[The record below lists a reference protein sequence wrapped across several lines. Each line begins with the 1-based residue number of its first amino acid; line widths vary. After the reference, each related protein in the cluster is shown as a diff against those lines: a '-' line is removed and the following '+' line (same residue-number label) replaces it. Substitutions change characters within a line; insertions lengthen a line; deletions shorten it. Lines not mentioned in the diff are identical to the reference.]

1 MHFWGVILLASFLL
15 IATFL
20 IGLIPLYYINKQKSA
35 ILADQEGGD
44 SASDISTNANTQT
57 SNSGSSGYRVK
68 IAVLSQFGIGMLL
81 GTSFMLVIPEGI
93 KACVENNGNVGVN
106 LLIGFLGVYI
116 LDRLVTL
123 WISRK
128 QTVYTHD
135 AVKFQNWKDIINHP
149 RQIWM
154 NLIQN
159 NVVFALFI
167 HGLSDGVALGTTSN
181 NDSLLIVV
189 LIAIVIHKIPAV
201 LSLSS
206 LMISRQNLLKWEI
219 ICNVFLFAS
228 STPIG
233 YIVLSILNL
242 SHSSTMDWISG
253 NLLLMS
259 GGSLLYASFT
269 AFVSKD
275 SHDHDLSVE
284 EEVVLPHDESVYV
297 LIGVCI
303 PLVIS
308 YCISED

>member
-1 MHFWGVILLASFLL
+1 MNFWGVILLAGFLL

-20 IGLIPLYYINKQKSA
+20 IGLIPLYYIDKQKRS
-35 ILADQEGGD
+35 IVIDQEGDD
-44 SASDISTNANTQT
+44 SNSDISTNANIQT
-57 SNSGSSGYRVK
+57 NNSAISGYRVK

-93 KACVENNGNVGVN
+93 KACVEHNGNVGLN

-116 LDRLVTL
+116 IDRLVTL
-123 WISRK
+123 WISGK
-128 QTVYTHD
+128 QTIYTHD
-135 AVKFQNWKDIINHP
+135 TVKFQNWKDIINHP

-167 HGLSDGVALGTTSN
+167 HGLTDGIALGTTTN

-189 LIAIVIHKIPAV
+189 LIAIVIHKVPAV
-201 LSLSS
+201 LSLTS
-206 LMISRQNLLKWEI
+206 LMISRQNLLKWEV

-233 YIVLSILNL
+233 YIVLSVMNL

-269 AFVSKD
+269 AFVGGG

-284 EEVVLPHDESVYV
+284 EEIVLPHDESIYV
-297 LIGVCI
+297 LLGVSI

-308 YCISED
+308 FCISED

>member
-1 MHFWGVILLASFLL
+1 MKFLGVILLASFLL

-20 IGLIPLYYINKQKSA
+20 IGLIPLYYIDKQKSS
-35 ILADQEGGD
+35 IVTNQEGAD
-44 SASDISTNANTQT
+44 SISDFTTNADTQT
-57 SNSGSSGYRVK
+57 INDDVSSYRVK

-93 KACVENNGNVGVN
+93 KACVEHDGNVGLN
-106 LLIGFLGVYI
+106 LLIGFLGVYV

-123 WISRK
+123 WVSRK

-135 AVKFQNWKDIINHP
+135 AVKFQSWKDIINHP

-167 HGLSDGVALGTTSN
+167 HGLSDGIALGTTTN

-201 LSLSS
+201 LSLTS
-206 LMISRQNLLKWEI
+206 LMVSRQNLMKWEV

-233 YIVLSILNL
+233 YIVLSLLNL
-242 SHSSTMDWISG
+242 SHSPTMDWISG

-269 AFVSKD
+269 AFVGGD

-284 EEVVLPHDESVYV
+284 QEVVLPHDESVYV
-297 LIGVCI
+297 LIGVSI

-308 YCISED
+308 YCISEE

>member
-1 MHFWGVILLASFLL
+1 MEH
-15 IATFL
+15 
-20 IGLIPLYYINKQKSA
+20 
-35 ILADQEGGD
+35 
-44 SASDISTNANTQT
+44 
-57 SNSGSSGYRVK
+57 
-68 IAVLSQFGIGMLL
+68 
-81 GTSFMLVIPEGI
+81 
-93 KACVENNGNVGVN
+93 NGNVGLN

-116 LDRLVTL
+116 IDRLVTL
-123 WISRK
+123 WISGK
-128 QTVYTHD
+128 QTIYTHD
-135 AVKFQNWKDIINHP
+135 TVKFQNWKDIINHP

-167 HGLSDGVALGTTSN
+167 HGLTDGIALGTTTN

-189 LIAIVIHKIPAV
+189 LIAIVIHKVPAV
-201 LSLSS
+201 LSLTS
-206 LMISRQNLLKWEI
+206 LMISRQNLLKWEV

-233 YIVLSILNL
+233 YIVLSVMNL

-269 AFVSKD
+269 AFVGGG

-284 EEVVLPHDESVYV
+284 EEIVLPHDESIYV
-297 LIGVCI
+297 LLGVSI

-308 YCISED
+308 FCISED

>member
-1 MHFWGVILLASFLL
+1 MNFWGVILLASFLL

-20 IGLIPLYYINKQKSA
+20 IGLIPLYYIDKQKSA
-35 ILADQEGGD
+35 LISDQERGD
-44 SASDISTNANTQT
+44 STSNLSTNTDIQT
-57 SNSGSSGYRVK
+57 GNNESSSYHVK
-68 IAVLSQFGIGMLL
+68 VAVLSQFGIGMLL

-93 KACVENNGNVGVN
+93 KACVEHDGNVGVN
-106 LLIGFLGVYI
+106 LLIGFIGVYV
-116 LDRLVTL
+116 LDRLVKL
-123 WISRK
+123 WISKK
-128 QTVYTHD
+128 QTVHTHD
-135 AVKFQNWKDIINHP
+135 AVKFQSWKDIINHP

-167 HGLSDGVALGTTSN
+167 HGLSDGIALGTTTN

-201 LSLSS
+201 LSLTS

-219 ICNVFLFAS
+219 ISNVFLFAS

-233 YIVLSILNL
+233 YIVLSLLNL

-269 AFVSKD
+269 AFVGGD

-284 EEVVLPHDESVYV
+284 GEVVLPHDESVYV

-308 YCISED
+308 FCISEE

>member
-1 MHFWGVILLASFLL
+1 MNFWGVILLAGFLL

-20 IGLIPLYYINKQKSA
+20 IGLIPLYYIDKQRSS
-35 ILADQEGGD
+35 IVIDQEGDD
-44 SASDISTNANTQT
+44 SNSDISTNANMQT
-57 SNSGSSGYRVK
+57 SSSGISGYRVK

-93 KACVENNGNVGVN
+93 KACVEHNGNIGLI

-116 LDRLVTL
+116 IDRLVTL
-123 WISRK
+123 WISGK
-128 QTVYTHD
+128 QTIYTHD
-135 AVKFQNWKDIINHP
+135 AVKFQSWKDIINHP
-149 RQIWM
+149 KQIWM

-167 HGLSDGVALGTTSN
+167 HGLTDGIALGTTTN

-189 LIAIVIHKIPAV
+189 LIAIVIHKVPAV
-201 LSLSS
+201 LSLTS
-206 LMISRQNLLKWEI
+206 LMISRQNLLKWEV

-233 YIVLSILNL
+233 YIVLSVLNL
-242 SHSSTMDWISG
+242 SQSSTMDRISG
-253 NLLLMS
+253 YLLLMS

-269 AFVSKD
+269 AFVGGG

-284 EEVVLPHDESVYV
+284 EEVVLPHDESIYV
-297 LIGVCI
+297 LLGVSI

-308 YCISED
+308 FCISED